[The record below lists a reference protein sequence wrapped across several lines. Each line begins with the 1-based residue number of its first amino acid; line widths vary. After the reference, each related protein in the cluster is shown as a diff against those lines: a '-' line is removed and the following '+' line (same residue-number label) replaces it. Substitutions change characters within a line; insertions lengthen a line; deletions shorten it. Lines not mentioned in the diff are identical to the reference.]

1 MARADRALVIRLAF
15 DARETSHMSAGVLN
29 YSRKLREWLPRVAPD
44 VTLVAVGGGDNF
56 DLAEQLGLPWEI
68 ARSSARVA
76 HFPTLFV
83 PRFVPCAYV
92 VTVHDLIDLHFP
104 QFVKRRVPPYVRALV
119 APVARAARAVITD
132 DEATVDDLERFLG
145 VDARRVR
152 VIPLGYDDPPDAPV
166 PAEHPRRYVLYVG
179 NRRPHKNLHT
189 LLAAWSALPRE
200 RPVDLVLSGPPDAT
214 FGATY
219 LGPGEIVYLGER
231 SDAELRSW
239 YAGAAAYAHPA
250 LREGF
255 GLPLL
260 EAMRNGARV
269 VASQA
274 AMPRVLAAYA
284 VLVDAHDVNEWRAA
298 LVEVLGDPNAARA
311 AAAAAQAA
319 TAKLTWE
326 RTARLT
332 ADVYREIAG

>member
-1 MARADRALVIRLAF
+1 MIRLAF

-44 VTLVAVGGGDNF
+44 VTVIAVGRGDNF
-56 DLAEQLGLPWEI
+56 DLAEQLGLPLAI
-68 ARSSARVA
+68 ARARARAA

-145 VDARRVR
+145 VDPRRVR
-152 VIPLGYDDPPDAPV
+152 VIPLGYDEPPGSAVPV
-166 PAEHPRRYVLYVG
+166 DHPRPYVLYVG

-189 LLAAWSALPRE
+189 LLAAWAALPRE
-200 RPVDLVLSGPPDAT
+200 RPVDLVLTGAPDAAL
-214 FGATY
+214 GGPYA
-219 LGPGEIVYLGER
+219 GPGEIMFLGER
-231 SDAELRSW
+231 SDAELRRW

-260 EAMRNGARV
+260 EAMRNGAPV
-269 VASQA
+269 VASRA
-274 AMPRVLAAYA
+274 AMPRVLAPHA
-284 VLVDAHDVNEWRAA
+284 VLVDAHDVDAWRLA
-298 LVEVLGDPNAARA
+298 LAEVLGDREGARA
-311 AAAAAQAA
+311 AAVAAQAA
-319 TAKLTWE
+319 TAELTWE

>member
-1 MARADRALVIRLAF
+1 MIRLAF

-29 YSRKLREWLPRVAPD
+29 YSRKLREWLPLVAPD
-44 VTLVAVGGGDNF
+44 VTLIAVGRGDNF
-56 DLAEQLGLPWEI
+56 DAAEQMGLPLEI
-68 ARSSARVA
+68 VRARARVA

-83 PRFVPCAYV
+83 PRFIPCRYV

-119 APVARAARAVITD
+119 APVARAAHAVITD

-152 VIPLGYDDPPDAPV
+152 VIPLGYDDPPEPAV
-166 PAEHPRRYVLYVG
+166 PAEHPRPYVLYVG

-189 LLAAWSALPRE
+189 LLAAWAALPRE
-200 RPVDLVLSGPPDAT
+200 PAVDLVLSGAPEPT
-214 FGATY
+214 LGGTY
-219 LGPGEIVYLGER
+219 AGPGEIVFLGER
-231 SDAELRSW
+231 SDDDLRRW

-269 VASQA
+269 VASRA
-274 AMPRVLAAYA
+274 AMPGVLAPHG
-284 VLVDAHDVNEWRAA
+284 VLVDAHDVAEWRDALAA
-298 LVEVLGDPNAARA
+298 VLAGPEAARA
-311 AAAAAQAA
+311 AAAAARAA
-319 TAKLTWE
+319 TAALTWE

-332 ADVYREIAG
+332 AGVYREIAG